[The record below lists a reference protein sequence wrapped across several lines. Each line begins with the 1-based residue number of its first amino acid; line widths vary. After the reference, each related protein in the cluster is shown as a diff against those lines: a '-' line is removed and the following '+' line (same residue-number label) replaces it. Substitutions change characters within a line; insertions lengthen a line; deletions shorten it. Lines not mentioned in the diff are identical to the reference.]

1 MSLHV
6 AIVNYQD
13 SLKSALHG
21 LEELFLMANLACEEQ
36 GLGFRFEPVII
47 DIAHDLGLGG
57 AETNDQSEVFDIVLL
72 PPSNSSDYYLEPCP
86 SLVKWLQEQ
95 ASQGAI
101 LCSACAGAFILA
113 KTGLLNHRK
122 VTTHWGLAPAFAE
135 RFPEL
140 TLDTDK
146 ILINESD
153 VITAGGMMSWID
165 LGLELVGQYS
175 QPSVM
180 RQLGKMLVVDTGTRE
195 QRYYKQF
202 TPVYNHGDDLILKV
216 QKWILQH
223 VTQQVTL
230 VELAEYCCLGE
241 RTFLRRFKK
250 ATGLNPTEY
259 MQNLRVQKICELL
272 ETSSNSFEWIVHQ
285 VGYEDASACRKLFLR
300 IMGLTPQEFRKR
312 FVNS

>member
-1 MSLHV
+1 MSLKI
-6 AIVNYQD
+6 AIVNYQG
-13 SLKSALHG
+13 SLKSALYG
-21 LEELFLMANLACEEQ
+21 LEELFQMANLACEEQ
-36 GLGFRFEPVII
+36 GLSFQFEPVIVDI
-47 DIAHDLGLGG
+47 DHKLRLEGV
-57 AETNDQSEVFDIVLL
+57 ETNEQKQVFDIVIL
-72 PPSNSSDYYLEPCP
+72 PPSNSSDYYLEPGP
-86 SLVKWLQEQ
+86 SLVKWLQDQ
-95 ASQGAI
+95 ASLGAI

-113 KTGLLNHRK
+113 KTGVLNHRK
-122 VTTHWGLAPAFAE
+122 ITTHWGLAAAFIE

-140 TLDTDK
+140 SLDTDK

-153 VITAGGMMSWID
+153 VITAGGMMSWVD

-216 QKWILQH
+216 QKWMLQH
-223 VTQQVTL
+223 VTQQITL
-230 VELAEYCCLGE
+230 LVLAEYCCLGE

-259 MQNLRVQKICELL
+259 IQHLRVQKVCELL

-312 FVNS
+312 FVNA